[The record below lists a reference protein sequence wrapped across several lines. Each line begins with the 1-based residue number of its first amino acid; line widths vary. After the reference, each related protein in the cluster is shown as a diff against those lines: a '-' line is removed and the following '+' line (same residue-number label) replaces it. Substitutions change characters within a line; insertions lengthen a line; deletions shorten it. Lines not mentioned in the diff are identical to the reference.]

1 MNSEVVIEETYM
13 RNKILSAVLILS
25 CLLVIISLV
34 ACSGKQSANTSGT
47 TKNSQSMGTP
57 PNGQILPGTSGIAPG
72 ANILPSGTPAGNSNN
87 SDKNNIA
94 QNQTVIVVGSGTVAI
109 NNYANLYFGSAGRI
123 ASISVKQGDRV
134 TKGTILTQLDTGS
147 LKAAV
152 YQAQVSLDQAKLA
165 QAQCKLALTQAK
177 SSVATAQY
185 NLDKTNAVSDIKDAI
200 TDDRLAVKAI
210 EVNMKQAL
218 ATGDSAA
225 VTAYNQ
231 NMSTYQNDLTA
242 LQKKLNTLLSQ
253 APYTA
258 ADQAVYING
267 QKYDRLTVED
277 VQIKQLAVESAELSV
292 NYAQLN
298 LDNSQDA
305 ITLTQANLD
314 LARQQLDQATITAPF
329 DGLAANVNQNVG
341 DYVASPSQL
350 QNPIIYLIDSNS
362 MEIKINI
369 NELDIPSVKVG
380 MKATVNLNAFPNKK
394 LDGQITTISPVST
407 VQGGVVNYM
416 VTITFSVPAGMDVR
430 VGMKGSASISTS

>member
-1 MNSEVVIEETYM
+1 M
-13 RNKILSAVLILS
+13 RNKIVSTILILS
-25 CLLVIISLV
+25 CLLVIVSLV
-34 ACSGKQSANTSGT
+34 ACSGKQSASTGG
-47 TKNSQSMGTP
+47 SQNMGAP
-57 PNGQILPGTSGIAPG
+57 PNGQISPGASGIPSG
-72 ANILPSGTPAGNSNN
+72 TNVLPSGTPPGNSNN
-87 SDKNNIA
+87 INKNNIA
-94 QNQTVIVVGSGTVAI
+94 QNQTVTVVGSGPVTVD
-109 NNYANLYFGSAGRI
+109 NYANLYFGSAGRI
-123 ASISVKQGDRV
+123 ASIGVKQGDRV
-134 TKGTILTQLDTGS
+134 TKGKVLAQLDTGS

-152 YQAQVSLDQAKLA
+152 YQAQVSLDQARLA
-165 QAQCKLALTQAK
+165 QAQYKLALTQAK
-177 SSVATAQY
+177 SSLATAQY
-185 NLDKTNAVSDIKDAI
+185 NLDKTNAVSDIKDSI
-200 TDDRLAVKAI
+200 TDDQLAIKTT

-253 APYTA
+253 APYTS

-292 NYAQLN
+292 NSAQLN
-298 LDNSQDA
+298 LDNSQDT

-329 DGLAANVNQNVG
+329 DGLVANVNQNVG
-341 DYVASPSQL
+341 DYIAAPSQL

-394 LDGQITTISPVST
+394 LEGQITTISPVST
-407 VQGGVVNYM
+407 VQGGVVNYV

-430 VGMKGSASISTS
+430 VGMKGSASIPTS